1 MSTSPSVFNLIVNK
15 IFWDPSEKKLKLYQK
30 ELDKIKLIEDTYRD
44 EISTIEQVQAKTHEF
59 QTRFEWLSIDD
70 ADELIKIRELLESTK
85 YEAFA
90 LHRRA
95 CELIYGQEF
104 NFPNV
109 EPIKWNMI
117 PYDVQLIGWLALHEG
132 NIAEMRTGEWK
143 TLVATLPAYLNALVG
158 VPVHIV
164 TVNDYLAH
172 RDAREMSIIYN
183 TLGLTVGVI
192 THGQSFEEKRAA
204 YTSNIVYATNNELG
218 FDYLRDNM
226 AIKGERRAMGEKWFA
241 IVDEVDSI
249 LVDEART
256 PLIISAPDAEATS
269 QYPRFAAMARTLLNE
284 KHYKIDEKQKTAT
297 LTEDGIAKI
306 EELIWVDNIYVS
318 QHYNDLHHIEN
329 ALKASTVYKR
339 DVDYLV
345 RGDDVLI
352 IDEHT
357 GRVLPGRRYS
367 DGLHQAIE
375 AKENVRIQQESRT
388 LASIT
393 FQNYF
398 RLYKK
403 LAGMTGT
410 AKTEEEEFYKIYH
423 LEVIQIPTNK
433 PIIRIDRGDLL
444 FRTEKGKFD
453 YIVNLL
459 EVLHKEGQ
467 PILVGTVNVAKSEY
481 LSGLL
486 EKKWVPHE
494 VLNAKQDSREAEIIA
509 KAGQYG
515 SVTIATNMAGRGTDI
530 KIDERVR
537 TLSWVVKL
545 EWAAGTQVYP
555 LGWLFVIGTEKH
567 ETRRIDNQLRGRSGR
582 QGDPGLSQFMLS
594 PQDDIMRIFGG
605 NRLFSILASF
615 ESHPEADPLI
625 ESKALTKN
633 ITTIQKQV
641 EGRNFD
647 IRKHIL
653 EYDDVLNHH
662 RLAIYSRR
670 NRILNGSDIHADV
683 LEMVESQ
690 ALRIVEM
697 SGYAGEAEIT
707 EDTQRAIV
715 EGINEFA
722 EGEIAK
728 VEAFHDMTWT
738 DALMSQ
744 TRVLLT
750 GKIETL
756 RNTGTE
762 EEFAE
767 FERRLTL
774 AAIDELWMQHIDRM
788 AHLREEVAFE
798 WYAQKNPL
806 VVYKERAYTHF
817 VEMIGSI
824 EHRVVKWLLTAKAH
838 ESLDSVNLEENLLLE
853 YTKSG
858 VEELETVKDIELLT
872 HAQKLSGG
880 GSPIM
885 KEQRIINARNMPQED
900 EFPIVGRNDPCP
912 CGSGK
917 KYKHCH
923 GKGL

>member
-1 MSTSPSVFNLIVNK
+1 MFSFVTDLFG
-15 IFWDPSEKKLKLYQK
+15 DPSKRKLKQYYK
-30 ELDKIKLIEDTYRD
+30 ELEKIRTIEAKYRD
-44 EISTIEQVQAKTHEF
+44 EIKTVEQIQAKTHDF
-59 QTRFEWLSIDD
+59 QTQFDGLDIDNADDILEIKTRLD
-70 ADELIKIRELLESTK
+70 AIK

-95 CELIYGQEF
+95 CEIIYGQEF
-104 NFPNV
+104 ALDTNHTL
-109 EPIKWNMI
+109 EWNMI
-117 PYDVQLIGWLALHEG
+117 PYDVQLIGALALHDG
-132 NIAEMRTGEWK
+132 NISEMRTGEGK
-143 TLVATLPAYLNALVG
+143 TLVATIAAYLNALPG
-158 VPVHIV
+158 TPVHIV
-164 TVNDYLAH
+164 TVNDYLAR
-172 RDAREMSIIYN
+172 RDAMEMGIIYA
-183 TLGLTVGVI
+183 TLGLTTGVI
-192 THGQSFEEKRAA
+192 THNQSFQEKQLA
-204 YTSNIVYATNNELG
+204 YTSDIVYATNNELG

-226 AIKGERRAMGEKWFA
+226 AISEDKRAMGKRWFA

-256 PLIISAPDAEATS
+256 PLIISAPDSEPTS
-269 QYPRFAAMARTLLNE
+269 QYIRFAAIARNLENE

-297 LTEDGIAKI
+297 LTEDGITRL
-306 EELIWVDNIYVS
+306 EEILWVDNIYVS
-318 QHYNDLHHIEN
+318 QHYNDIHHIEN
-329 ALKASTVYKR
+329 SLKASTVYKK

-345 RGDDVLI
+345 RNDEILI

-375 AKENVRIQQESRT
+375 AKESVTIQQESKT

-403 LAGMTGT
+403 LSGMTGT

-423 LEVIQIPTNK
+423 LEVIVIPTNK
-433 PIIRIDRGDLL
+433 PIRRIDRGDLL

-453 YIVNLL
+453 YIVKLI
-459 EVLHKEGQ
+459 EALHKEGQ
-467 PILVGTVNVAKSEY
+467 PILVGTVSVAKSEY
-481 LSGLL
+481 LSHLL
-486 EKKWVPHE
+486 EKKGIPHE

-515 SVTIATNMAGRGTDI
+515 AVTIATNMAGRGTDI
-530 KIDERVR
+530 KIDDRVR
-537 TLSWVVKL
+537 TLQWKVSL
-545 EWAAGTQVYP
+545 DGAAGKQEYA
-555 LGWLFVIGTEKH
+555 LGGLYVLGTEKH

-605 NRLFSILASF
+605 NKLFAILASF

-625 ESKALTKN
+625 ESKALMRN

-670 NRILNGSDIHADV
+670 NRILEWEDIHKEV
-683 LEMVESQ
+683 VEMVHAES
-690 ALRIVEM
+690 ARIVEL
-697 SGYAGEAEIT
+697 ARFDELEISIET
-707 EDTQRAIV
+707 YTKLT
-715 EGINEFA
+715 EGINDFSETELA
-722 EGEIAK
+722 RPEQ
-728 VEAFHDMTWT
+728 FHDTKS
-738 DALMSQ
+738 DVDLIQSAS
-744 TRVLLT
+744 VLLSW
-750 GKIETL
+750 KIESL
-756 RNTGTE
+756 RDTGSE
-762 EEFAE
+762 SDFSE

-806 VVYKERAYTHF
+806 VVYKDRAYGYF
-817 VEMIGSI
+817 IEMIRNI
-824 EHRVVKWLLTAKAH
+824 EHRVVKWLLTAKPRESMDEVRLEATLLSQYANSAQAWRDT
-838 ESLDSVNLEENLLLE
+838 SLDSPTRQNILLRTPLQE
-853 YTKSG
+853 Q
-858 VEELETVKDIELLT
+858 VE
-872 HAQKLSGG
+872 
-880 GSPIM
+880 SPSQTQIM
-885 KEQRIINARNMPQED
+885 KVSANSWEKEN
-900 EFPIVGRNDPCP
+900 FPVVWRNDPCP
-912 CGSGK
+912 CWSGK
-917 KYKHCH
+917 KYKQCH
-923 GKGL
+923 GKTTS

>member
-1 MSTSPSVFNLIVNK
+1 MLDLIITK
-15 IFWDPSEKKLKLYQK
+15 LFGDPSEKKLKTYQK
-30 ELDKIKLIEDTYRD
+30 ELEKIKLIENSYRN
-44 EISTIEQVQAKTHEF
+44 EISTIEQAQAKTHEF
-59 QTRFEWLSIDD
+59 QTRFEGLSIENPDD
-70 ADELIKIRELLESTK
+70 LVKIRELLESTK

-90 LHRRA
+90 LHRRT
-95 CELIYGQEF
+95 CEIIYGQEF
-104 NFPNV
+104 TLANSETV
-109 EPIKWNMI
+109 KWTMI
-117 PYDVQLIGWLALHEG
+117 PYDVQLVGWLALHEG

-143 TLVATLPAYLNALVG
+143 TLVATIPAYLNALIW

-164 TVNDYLAH
+164 TVNDYLAR
-172 RDAREMSIIYN
+172 RDAREMGIIYN
-183 TLGLTVGVI
+183 ALGLTVGVI
-192 THGQSFEEKRAA
+192 SHGQSFEEKRTA

-226 AIKGERRAMGEKWFA
+226 AIRWDRRAMEAKWFA

-269 QYPRFAAMARTLLNE
+269 QYPRFAAMARVLENE

-306 EELIWVDNIYVS
+306 EEVIGVDNIYVS

-339 DVDYLV
+339 DIDYLV

-367 DGLHQAIE
+367 DWLHQAIE
-375 AKENVRIQQESRT
+375 AKEGVKIQQESRT

-403 LAGMTGT
+403 LSGMTGT

-423 LEVIQIPTNK
+423 LEVIVIPTNK
-433 PIIRIDRGDLL
+433 PITRIDRGDLL

-453 YIVNLL
+453 YIVKLI
-459 EVLHKEGQ
+459 EALHKEGQ

-481 LSGLL
+481 LATLL
-486 EKKWVPHE
+486 EKKWIPHE
-494 VLNAKQDSREAEIIA
+494 VLNAKQDTREAEIIA

-530 KIDERVR
+530 KIDDRVR
-537 TLSWVVKL
+537 TLSGSVKL
-545 EWAAGTQVYP
+545 EWAAGTQEYP
-555 LGWLFVIGTEKH
+555 LGGLFVLGTEKH

-582 QGDPGLSQFMLS
+582 QWDPGLSQFMLS

-605 NRLFSILASF
+605 NRLFAILASF
-615 ESHPEADPLI
+615 ESHPESDPLI
-625 ESKALTKN
+625 ESKTLTKN

-670 NRILNGSDIHADV
+670 NRILNGLDIHGDI
-683 LEMVESQ
+683 LEMIEWQ
-690 ALRIVEM
+690 AIRIIEM
-697 SGYAGEAEIT
+697 SGYLWESEIS
-707 EDTQRAIV
+707 EDIEWAIV
-715 EGINEFA
+715 EWINEFA
-722 EGEIAK
+722 ESPIAK
-728 VEAFHDMTWT
+728 VELFHDSKNMGT
-738 DALMSQ
+738 LVSQ
-744 TRVLLT
+744 TQVLLT

-762 EEFAE
+762 DEFSE
-767 FERRLTL
+767 FERRLSL

-817 VEMIGSI
+817 VEMIENI
-824 EHRVVKWLLTAKAH
+824 EHRVVKGLLTAKAS
-838 ESLDSVNLEENLLLE
+838 ESIDSINLEESLLLE
-853 YTKSG
+853 YVKEW
-858 VEELETVKDIELLT
+858 VEGKENPLENPAFSNPHKIW
-872 HAQKLSGG
+872 A
-880 GSPIM
+880 GSPVTKASKGEE
-885 KEQRIINARNMPQED
+885 KESVVYPDA
-900 EFPIVGRNDPCP
+900 GRNDLCP
-912 CGSGK
+912 CGSWK

-923 GKGL
+923 GKWL

>member
-1 MSTSPSVFNLIVNK
+1 MLDQIITKLFG
-15 IFWDPSEKKLKLYQK
+15 DPSEKKLKLYQK
-30 ELDKIKLIEDTYRD
+30 ELEKIKEIEINYRN
-44 EISTIEQVQAKTHEF
+44 EIATIEQVQAKTHEF
-59 QTRFEWLSIDD
+59 QTRFAGLSIDNS
-70 ADELIKIRELLESTK
+70 DEIVKIRELLESTK

-90 LHRRA
+90 LHRRT
-95 CELIYGQEF
+95 CEIIYGQEF
-104 NFPNV
+104 TFPSG
-109 EPIKWNMI
+109 ETIKWNMI
-117 PYDVQLIGWLALHEG
+117 PYDVQLIGWLALHSG

-143 TLVATLPAYLNALVG
+143 TLVATLPAYLNALIW

-164 TVNDYLAH
+164 TVNDYLAR
-172 RDAREMSIIYN
+172 RDAREMWIIYN
-183 TLGLTVGVI
+183 ALGLTVGVI
-192 THGQSFEEKRAA
+192 SHGQSFEEKRVA

-226 AIKGERRAMGEKWFA
+226 AIRGDRRAMETKWFA

-269 QYPRFAAMARTLLNE
+269 QYPRFAAMARALVNE

-297 LTEDGIAKI
+297 LTEDGIAKL
-306 EELIWVDNIYVS
+306 EEIIWVDNIYVS

-375 AKENVRIQQESRT
+375 AKENVKIQQESRT
-388 LASIT
+388 LASVT

-403 LAGMTGT
+403 LSGMTGT

-423 LEVIQIPTNK
+423 LEVIVIPTNK

-444 FRTEKGKFD
+444 FRTEKGKFE
-453 YIVNLL
+453 YIVTLI
-459 EVLHKEGQ
+459 EALHKEGQ

-481 LSGLL
+481 LSTLL
-486 EKKWVPHE
+486 EKKWIPHE
-494 VLNAKQDSREAEIIA
+494 VLNAKQDTREAEIIA

-515 SVTIATNMAGRGTDI
+515 SVTIATNMAGRWTDI
-530 KIDERVR
+530 KIDDRVR
-537 TLSWVVKL
+537 TLTGSVKL
-545 EWAAGTQVYP
+545 EGAAWIQEYK
-555 LGWLFVIGTEKH
+555 LGWLFVLGTEKH

-582 QGDPGLSQFMLS
+582 QWDPGLSQFMIS
-594 PQDDIMRIFGG
+594 PQDDIMRIFGW
-605 NRLFSILASF
+605 NRLFAILASF

-625 ESKALTKN
+625 ESKQLMKN
-633 ITTIQKQV
+633 ISTIQKQV
-641 EGRNFD
+641 EWRNFD

-662 RLAIYSRR
+662 RLAIYSKR
-670 NRILNGSDIHADV
+670 NRILSGSDIHGEI
-683 LEMVESQ
+683 LEMIESQ
-690 ALRIVEM
+690 AIRIVET
-697 SGYAGEAEIT
+697 SGYNWDGEVS
-707 EDTQRAIV
+707 EDI
-715 EGINEFA
+715 EGIISEAINDFA
-722 EGEIAK
+722 ESTIAR
-728 VEAFHDMTWT
+728 VELFHDSKNM
-738 DALMSQ
+738 DMLVRQSQ
-744 TRVLLT
+744 ILLT
-750 GKIETL
+750 WKIETL

-762 EEFAE
+762 NEFSE

-817 VEMIGSI
+817 VEMIGNI
-824 EHRVVKWLLTAKAH
+824 EHRVVKWLLTAKAN
-838 ESLDSVNLEENLLLE
+838 ESIDSVNLEETLLLE
-853 YTKSG
+853 YTKSWA
-858 VEELETVKDIELLT
+858 ESLEKPQENQITQNT
-872 HAQKLSGG
+872 HASWSWSPLIQTIKEMDKLSAEENEY
-880 GSPIM
+880 P
-885 KEQRIINARNMPQED
+885 N
-900 EFPIVGRNDPCP
+900 VGRNDICP
-912 CGSGK
+912 CGSDK
-917 KYKHCH
+917 KFKHCH
-923 GKGL
+923 GRWI